1 MKNIHV
7 LPTDKA
13 SRLLMSKRNHLQFL
27 KDNASLNPNNH
38 FEGSY
43 QNIYITSDE
52 YIGLSYYL
60 DGNLVRKGVIDNK
73 EYWKVRKDYKKII
86 LTDNKDLIKDGV
98 QAIDD
103 EFLQWF
109 VKNPSCEEVEVETTR
124 ERNGYHSKHKKSY
137 KIIIPQE
144 EPKQSTVGKEFYE
157 STDEIITVYKQDI
170 IQLIEDRILSEYKKH
185 SASLPDEWAK
195 IAAYK
200 IYKSISDKMEESK
213 QHVEF
218 INSNIEEF
226 EGKLKE
232 FKQVTSIDWLEK
244 QLDNNDFSNH
254 QMEVNI
260 SMSLPKYIEI
270 FKQSKEMYN
279 QERMYS
285 EEDLKQS
292 YSQGWMTR
300 ERFDDLSPEIVYPDG
315 LDYEEKQEYAFNLWF
330 NQFKKK

>member
-1 MKNIHV
+1 MKNIHI
-7 LPTDKA
+7 LPTDKP
-13 SRLLMSKRNHLQFL
+13 SRLIIYSTLLNEFRLLDEPIDDWKHKRH
-27 KDNASLNPNNH
+27 
-38 FEGSY
+38 
-43 QNIYITSDE
+43 IYITSNEDPK
-52 YIGLSYYL
+52 
-60 DGNLVRKGVIDNK
+60 N
-73 EYWKVRKDYKKII
+73 KDYYWDENKLKVKRYFEDRESFPSLLHRFKVI
-86 LTDNKDLIKDGV
+86 LTTDPKLIADGV

-103 EFLQWF
+103 EFIQWF
-109 VKNPSCEEVEVETTR
+109 VKNPSCEEVEVQKEQINNKPGSSYTTITI
-124 ERNGYHSKHKKSY
+124 YKY
-137 KIIIPQE
+137 KIITSQE
-144 EPKQSTVGKEFYE
+144 EPKQ
-157 STDEIITVYKQDI
+157 
-170 IQLIEDRILSEYKKH
+170 
-185 SASLPDEWAK
+185 
-195 IAAYK
+195 
-200 IYKSISDKMEESK
+200 
-213 QHVEF
+213 HVEY
-218 INSNIEEF
+218 INNNIEEF

>member
-1 MKNIHV
+1 MKNIHL

-13 SRLLMSKRNHLQFL
+13 SRLWLDS
-27 KDNASLNPNNH
+27 DNKLWIHEIPTTL
-38 FEGSY
+38 FMM

-52 YIGLSYYL
+52 KIK
-60 DGNLVRKGVIDNK
+60 DGDWCFNPKTNK
-73 EYWKVRKDYKKII
+73 SVKVGHHGHYGYSSKKII
-86 LTDNKDLIKDGV
+86 LTTDPTLIADGV
-98 QAIDD
+98 QSIND
-103 EFLQWF
+103 EFLEWF
-109 VKNPSCEEVEVETTR
+109 VKNPSCEWVEVGYGWIRLAETDN
-124 ERNGYHSKHKKSY
+124 EGYWVS
-137 KIIIPQE
+137 IPDKQFEMQQE
-144 EPKQSTVGKEFYE
+144 EPKQH
-157 STDEIITVYKQDI
+157 
-170 IQLIEDRILSEYKKH
+170 LEY
-185 SASLPDEWAK
+185 
-195 IAAYK
+195 
-200 IYKSISDKMEESK
+200 
-213 QHVEF
+213 
-218 INSNIEEF
+218 INNNIEEF

>member
-1 MKNIHV
+1 MKNIHL

-13 SRLLMSKRNHLQFL
+13 SRLKQN
-27 KDNASLNPNNH
+27 KITKKYSLVTKGIDLTMYTP
-38 FEGSY
+38 
-43 QNIYITSDE
+43 QNIYITDDE
-52 YIGLSYYL
+52 EIKVGDWTIAT
-60 DGNLVRKGVIDNK
+60 DGG
-73 EYWKVRKDYKKII
+73 WKDTITKITGTPITDVWKKII
-86 LTDNKDLIKDGV
+86 LTTDPDLIKDGV

-103 EFLQWF
+103 EFLEWF
-109 VKNPSCEEVEVETTR
+109 VKNPSCEFVQTLWTIPA
-124 ERNGYHSKHKKSY
+124 Y
-137 KIIIPQE
+137 KIEKEYRIEIPKE
-144 EPKQSTVGKEFYE
+144 EPKQH
-157 STDEIITVYKQDI
+157 
-170 IQLIEDRILSEYKKH
+170 LEY
-185 SASLPDEWAK
+185 
-195 IAAYK
+195 
-200 IYKSISDKMEESK
+200 
-213 QHVEF
+213 
-218 INSNIEEF
+218 INNNIEEF

>member
-1 MKNIHV
+1 MKNIHI

-13 SRLLMSKRNHLQFL
+13 SRLVLDVNKNL
-27 KDNASLNPNNH
+27 SLAFNKSIEESAKH
-38 FEGSY
+38 RKH
-43 QNIYITSDE
+43 IYITSDE
-52 YIGLSYYL
+52 EIKEGDWLYVKTPNIYG
-60 DGNLVRKGVIDNK
+60 GNVIAKSLGNSNGCWADHILTQTTDEKGYHPSHCV
-73 EYWKVRKDYKKII
+73 KII
-86 LTDNKDLIKDGV
+86 LTTDQDLIKNGV

-103 EFLQWF
+103 DFLEWF
-109 VKNPSCEEVEVETTR
+109 VKNPSCEFVQTLWTIPA
-124 ERNGYHSKHKKSY
+124 Y
-137 KIIIPQE
+137 KIEKEYRIEIPKE
-144 EPKQSTVGKEFYE
+144 EPKQH
-157 STDEIITVYKQDI
+157 
-170 IQLIEDRILSEYKKH
+170 LEY
-185 SASLPDEWAK
+185 
-195 IAAYK
+195 
-200 IYKSISDKMEESK
+200 
-213 QHVEF
+213 
-218 INSNIEEF
+218 INNNIEEF

-254 QMEVNI
+254 QMEINI

>member
-1 MKNIHV
+1 MKNIHL

-13 SRLLMSKRNHLQFL
+13 SRLWLDS
-27 KDNASLNPNNH
+27 DNKLWIHEIPTTL
-38 FEGSY
+38 FMM

-52 YIGLSYYL
+52 KIK
-60 DGNLVRKGVIDNK
+60 DGDWCFNPKTNK
-73 EYWKVRKDYKKII
+73 SVKVGHHGHYGYSSKKII
-86 LTDNKDLIKDGV
+86 LTTDPTLIADGV
-98 QAIDD
+98 QSIDD

-109 VKNPSCEEVEVETTR
+109 VKNPSCEKVETICGLFNPMGR
-124 ERNGYHSKHKKSY
+124 QVDPNNLGQNHSQCIWKHK
-137 KIIIPQE
+137 IITSQE
-144 EPKQSTVGKEFYE
+144 EPKQ
-157 STDEIITVYKQDI
+157 
-170 IQLIEDRILSEYKKH
+170 
-185 SASLPDEWAK
+185 
-195 IAAYK
+195 
-200 IYKSISDKMEESK
+200 
-213 QHVEF
+213 HVEY
-218 INSNIEEF
+218 INNNIEEF